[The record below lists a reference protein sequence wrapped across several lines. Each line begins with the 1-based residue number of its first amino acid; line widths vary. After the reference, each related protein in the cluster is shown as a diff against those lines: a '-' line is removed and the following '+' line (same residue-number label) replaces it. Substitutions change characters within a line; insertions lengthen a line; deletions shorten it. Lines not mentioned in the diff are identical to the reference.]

1 MQPTKSNV
9 GAFLIV
15 KRKLETKI
23 VSQFLFK
30 VFPFTLILLPFYF
43 NECKVSMENTKTIL
57 CFKYRQD
64 RIVRAHL
71 FESYFSMIY
80 NMYYKYNYIF
90 LSCRFYRLYIEQK
103 KLSFCNFY
111 DHYIY
116 RSYKKFLSWLLLL
129 TSLPQATND
138 CLKLHSP
145 NEGPLNVHY
154 IYSKYTLFQIT
165 SIW

>member
-1 MQPTKSNV
+1 
-9 GAFLIV
+9 
-15 KRKLETKI
+15 
-23 VSQFLFK
+23 
-30 VFPFTLILLPFYF
+30 
-43 NECKVSMENTKTIL
+43 
-57 CFKYRQD
+57 
-64 RIVRAHL
+64 
-71 FESYFSMIY
+71 MIY

-116 RSYKKFLSWLLLL
+116 RSYKKFLSLLLLL

-138 CLKLHSP
+138 SLKLHSP

-165 SIW
+165 SIWQHAIHYYIIIYTNYNTNKFSPNFRLLYYILGH